1 MGSTHCV
8 LQCGVVCGGLCYGGV
23 GNSKLCLALSLF
35 TVDAVVV
42 VGFFFALSFVLSVFS
57 FCARFLD
64 GPRRVS
70 KYAAAAVCL
79 CVEFS
84 VCVCVSVFC
93 LLAALSPMKIWGI

>member
-1 MGSTHCV
+1 M
-8 LQCGVVCGGLCYGGV
+8 VCGGLCYGGV
-23 GNSKLCLALSLF
+23 GNSKLCLSLF

-64 GPRRVS
+64 GPRRVA

-79 CVEFS
+79 CVEF
-84 VCVCVSVFC
+84 V
-93 LLAALSPMKIWGI
+93 